1 MESKNLSANPRSA
14 LYLLGDLGQTTL
26 KSQFT
31 AQASSSWAILRA
43 PKMTYRNVCMALGPQ
58 EAFNKC
64 LLAKQDSTRPYKKQV
79 AKLG

>member
-43 PKMTYRNVCMALGPQ
+43 PKMMYRNVCMAL
-58 EAFNKC
+58 EAFNKY